1 MRKLSQ
7 KIVALFVS
15 VVMVLSFSLTS
26 YAATSNVDRTVTI
39 SGIGLLEFTSATYT
53 LSPSTR
59 PTSITLNMTLQFQI
73 WTDATGPNPVTYSES
88 HSHTTKVSN
97 IYN

>member
-39 SGIGLLEFTSATYT
+39 SGIT
-53 LSPSTR
+53 
-59 PTSITLNMTLQFQI
+59 
-73 WTDATGPNPVTYSES
+73 
-88 HSHTTKVSN
+88 
-97 IYN
+97 